1 MGRNCDVPP
10 HIPTDFTTPMRLVY
24 VLMIAAALEKL
35 VHVHL
40 FLPRIFLPFLIARYE
55 RHTRHGR
62 CDFEKLVLRQRWQ
75 FNAHCERHGSFVFW
89 QEYGWQEYF
98 EV

>member
-62 CDFEKLVLRQRWQ
+62 CDPRETRPPTTLAIQRSLRTAW
-75 FNAHCERHGSFVFW
+75 FTSSSAGIWLAGIF
-89 QEYGWQEYF
+89 
-98 EV
+98 